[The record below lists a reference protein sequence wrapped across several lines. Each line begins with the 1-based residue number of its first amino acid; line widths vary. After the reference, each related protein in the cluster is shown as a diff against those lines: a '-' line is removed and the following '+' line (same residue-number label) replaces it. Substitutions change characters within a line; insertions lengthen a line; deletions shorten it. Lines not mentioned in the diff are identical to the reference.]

1 MIFTVYTQ
9 MTNPQVMKIWNILV
23 SCKTLRCLLPVCSH
37 SPPPRV
43 ITVLI
48 SVTAV
53 PFCLS
58 LNFNINEILKFVLL
72 ESGFSRHH

>member
-23 SCKTLRCLLPVCSH
+23 SCKTLLCLFPVCSH

-48 SVTAV
+48 D
-53 PFCLS
+53 PW
-58 LNFNINEILKFVLL
+58 EIIKQIGRGGRLVAWT
-72 ESGFSRHH
+72 G

>member
-23 SCKTLRCLLPVCSH
+23 SCKTLLCLFPVCSH

-48 SVTAV
+48 D
-53 PFCLS
+53 PS
-58 LNFNINEILKFVLL
+58 LRIIFP
-72 ESGFSRHH
+72 